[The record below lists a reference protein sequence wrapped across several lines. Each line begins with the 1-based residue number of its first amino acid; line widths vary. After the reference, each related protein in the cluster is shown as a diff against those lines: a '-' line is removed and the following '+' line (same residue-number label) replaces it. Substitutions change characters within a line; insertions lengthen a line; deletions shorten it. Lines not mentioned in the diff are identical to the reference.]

1 MNIRE
6 YSVNLLKIYDE
17 LGTTFSDYQKGAG
30 LHCLPGCGR
39 CCNNPDIEASMWEMI
54 PLAFKFYQEGKLE
67 EWIEKLEK
75 TPQDTC
81 LLFVPESQDRTKGKC
96 GAYTERPLVCRL
108 FGVAGHYNKHH
119 NVTLSICKYIKQ
131 EYPDLAKIVEGEAT
145 EENTPMLSQ
154 GSFKLTQ
161 LDPQLIQNRMPVNQ
175 ALKLALEKVALYAQY
190 HPEI

>member
-17 LGTTFSDYQKGAG
+17 LGESFSQYQKGTG

-67 EWIEKLEK
+67 EWIEKLES
-75 TPQDTC
+75 TTQDTC
-81 LLFVPESQDRTKGKC
+81 LLFVSESPDKTLGKC
-96 GAYTERPLVCRL
+96 GEYRERPLVCRL
-108 FGVAGHYNKHH
+108 FGVAGYYDKNHD
-119 NVTLSICKYIKQ
+119 VTLSICKYIKQ
-131 EYPDLAKIVEGEAT
+131 TYPELAKEVEAEASL
-145 EENTPMLSQ
+145 ENTPMF
-154 GSFKLTQ
+154 SFGDNELAQ

-190 HPEI
+190 HHDF